1 LEEWIGV
8 GFAAASSALGGSAA
22 AITRYLAV
30 GADPI
35 AIAVIRFGLGFLL
48 VLPIAVGTRVRW
60 PPPGDWLGI
69 ASLGILFF
77 AVAIVLYNIALSY
90 TTAVRAT
97 LVLSTLP
104 FVTMVV
110 GALLGVEH
118 TSTRKVM
125 GVIVAMFGVSIAL
138 VTGAVNAP
146 PGAWRGELLMLGTS
160 VCMSLYNVW
169 SRPFIDRSSALA
181 FLTIG
186 MGAGAI
192 ALVVAGFFVSD
203 MRQVVEFISTKWI
216 ASLYLSVGGGALAF
230 VLWILAFQCTT
241 PTRVAVTITLN
252 PISAALLATVL
263 LNEPITWTL
272 IVGLLAILVGIG
284 IVASS
289 SVPQSKVTD
298 LRNRDHP

>member
-1 LEEWIGV
+1 MEEWIGV

-60 PPPGDWLGI
+60 RPPGDWLGI

-97 LVLSTLP
+97 LVLSTIP

-125 GVIVAMFGVSIAL
+125 GVIVAMLGVSIAWSL
-138 VTGAVNAP
+138 EPSMHPLAPGGVN
-146 PGAWRGELLMLGTS
+146 
-160 VCMSLYNVW
+160 
-169 SRPFIDRSSALA
+169 
-181 FLTIG
+181 
-186 MGAGAI
+186 
-192 ALVVAGFFVSD
+192 
-203 MRQVVEFISTKWI
+203 
-216 ASLYLSVGGGALAF
+216 YL
-230 VLWILAFQCTT
+230 C
-241 PTRVAVTITLN
+241 
-252 PISAALLATVL
+252 
-263 LNEPITWTL
+263 
-272 IVGLLAILVGIG
+272 
-284 IVASS
+284 
-289 SVPQSKVTD
+289 
-298 LRNRDHP
+298 